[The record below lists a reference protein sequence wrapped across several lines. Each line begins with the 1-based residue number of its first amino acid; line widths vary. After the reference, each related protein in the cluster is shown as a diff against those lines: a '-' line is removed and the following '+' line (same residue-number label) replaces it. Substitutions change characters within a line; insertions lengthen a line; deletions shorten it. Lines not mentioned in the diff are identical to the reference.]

1 LRFIE
6 ELSLGSALV
15 VGAFELPGLMFAFY
29 SPTIKV
35 MGRWCTV
42 TVTDEKG
49 QRHSL
54 DIQAESTFDAA
65 HLYVSAA
72 KSQAAAMLPNR
83 VPVPT
88 LATIFEIIVDGKV
101 YTVKGAALQRW
112 IVRQRSERKGPKGFL
127 FSQRPALD

>member
-1 LRFIE
+1 
-6 ELSLGSALV
+6 
-15 VGAFELPGLMFAFY
+15 
-29 SPTIKV
+29 

-42 TVTDEKG
+42 TLVDEKG

-54 DIQAESTFDAA
+54 DIQAESTYDAA
-65 HLYVSAA
+65 HIYVSTA

-112 IVRQRSERKGPKGFL
+112 INKRRGELKGPRGLL
-127 FSQRPALD
+127 FSQRPTLD